1 MSQTATLDMEKA
13 AQNRIANQLDYENQY
28 VSFFVDGQLLGIPVN
43 TVQEVL
49 NPQSI
54 APVPLARPEISGLL
68 NLRGQIVTAVNL
80 RKRLSLPDLAGG
92 RQSINV
98 VVHHQGESFS
108 LLVDDVGDVINVSG
122 EVLQPA
128 PATLDAHWKSVTS
141 GVFRLEG
148 RLFVILNVSSLLNF
162 G

>member
-1 MSQTATLDMEKA
+1 MSSPNSLICEKSTPDGIAT
-13 AQNRIANQLDYENQY
+13 QLDYENQY
-28 VSFFVDGQLLGIPVN
+28 VSFFVEEQLLGIPVN

-80 RKRLSLPDLAGG
+80 RRRLGLPELEESK
-92 RQSINV
+92 QSINV
-98 VVHHQGESFS
+98 VVRHQGESFS
-108 LLVDDVGDVINVSG
+108 LLADEVGDVINVSG
-122 EVLQPA
+122 NVLQP
-128 PATLDAHWKSVTS
+128 PPSTLDAHWKNVTS

-148 RLFVILNVSSLLNF
+148 RLFVILKVASLLSF
-162 G
+162 R